1 MADEKKNGADAGP
14 GLVTL
19 SATALAEIIKTS
31 TREAVREA
39 LAAVAPH
46 RFDELETQMATDRR
60 QTEAR
65 AKIQPIASVVL
76 AGSKAYAEPLTL
88 TLISHQAWHE
98 GKNKIL
104 SGNLGGQKIQT
115 RFGEAFGRK
124 HAFAEHLELEATA
137 TALRNR
143 YAAEVTSAVQKQGRL
158 SDPVPVEV
166 ALGIVKDDPKR
177 WPLTAHWTKP
187 ELLQ

>member
-1 MADEKKNGADAGP
+1 MADEKNNGAGAG
-14 GLVTL
+14 TITM
-19 SATALAEIIKTS
+19 TAKDLAEIVKGA

-39 LAAVAPH
+39 LAATAPH
-46 RFDELETQMATDRR
+46 RFDELESQQATDRR
-60 QTEAR
+60 QAEAR
-65 AKIQPIASVVL
+65 AKIQPIAAVVR
-76 AGSKAYAEPLTL
+76 AGSKAYAAPLTL

-104 SGNLGGQKIQT
+104 SGDMGGKKIQT

-143 YAAEVTSAVQKQGRL
+143 HAVEVTSVVQKQGRTV
-158 SDPVPVEV
+158 DPVPVEV
-166 ALGIVKDDPKR
+166 ALGIAKDDPKR
-177 WPLTAHWTKP
+177 FSVAAHWTEP
-187 ELLQ
+187 EFLQ